1 MRQKSTEEG
10 AMVTYEI
17 TATVRADLVDAYERF
32 MRERH
37 IPDVLATGH
46 FAAASLGRSRP
57 GRYRIRYEAKSRE
70 ALDRY
75 IAEDAP
81 RLRAL
86 HSEFPDGVEVARE
99 EWEIL
104 ESWPR
109 VEVQR

>member
-1 MRQKSTEEG
+1 
-10 AMVTYEI
+10 MVTYEI
-17 TATVRADLVDAYERF
+17 TAAVRADLVDAYERF

-37 IPDVLATGH
+37 IPDLLATGH

-70 ALDRY
+70 VLDRY

-81 RLRAL
+81 RLRAHL
-86 HSEFPDGVEVARE
+86 QGEFPEGIEITRE

-109 VEVQR
+109 AEVQR

>member
-1 MRQKSTEEG
+1 
-10 AMVTYEI
+10 MVTYEI
-17 TATVRADLVDAYERF
+17 TATVRGDLVSAYERF

-37 IPDVLATGH
+37 IPDLLATGH

-57 GRYRIRYEAKSRE
+57 GRYRIRYEATSRE

-81 RLRAL
+81 RLRAHL
-86 HSEFPDGVEVARE
+86 QSEFPDGVEVARE

-109 VEVQR
+109 AEVQR